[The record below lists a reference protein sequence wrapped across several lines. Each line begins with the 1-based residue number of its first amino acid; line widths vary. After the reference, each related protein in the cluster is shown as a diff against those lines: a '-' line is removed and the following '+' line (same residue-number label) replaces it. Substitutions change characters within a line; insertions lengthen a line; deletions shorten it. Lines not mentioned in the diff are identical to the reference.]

1 VEGAQQALSSDVEEG
16 RERLVQS
23 GEVNSN
29 TLVSDSFGR
38 HISSRMEKKG

>member
-1 VEGAQQALSSDVEEG
+1 VEGVQQALSSDVVEG
-16 RERLVQS
+16 KERLVES

-38 HISSRMEKKG
+38 HINSRMEKGG